1 MGALALDSSLYDR
14 DYYAWLVKQAAH
26 IRARRFAQLDCE
38 ALAEELE
45 DMGRS
50 ERRAVESALN
60 NLLFPLLKWTRQ
72 PQRRS
77 GSWRDSID
85 TARDAI
91 ADLLQESPSLR
102 PHLPEVVARQYARAR
117 RSAAN
122 QTGIAAVN
130 FATTCPFR
138 LDEILDPAFF
148 PEAGDQQKG
157 GSAHL
162 RRESHRKVR
171 MPKKKAE

>member
-1 MGALALDSSLYDR
+1 MGALALESSLYER

-26 IRARRFAQLDCE
+26 IRARHFDQLDCE

-45 DMGRS
+45 DVGRS
-50 ERRAVESALN
+50 ERRAVESSLK
-60 NLLFPLLKWTRQ
+60 NLLLHLLKWARQ

-91 ADLLQESPSLR
+91 GDLLQESPSLR
-102 PHLPEVVARQYARAR
+102 PHLPEFVARQYARAR
-117 RSAAN
+117 HSAAN
-122 QTGIAAVN
+122 QTGIAEVN

-138 LDEILDPAFF
+138 LDDILDPAFF
-148 PEAGDQQKG
+148 PEAGEQQER

-171 MPKKKAE
+171 VPKKKAE

>member
-1 MGALALDSSLYDR
+1 MGALALESSLYDR

-26 IRARRFAQLDCE
+26 IRARRFDQLDCE

-45 DMGRS
+45 DMGCS
-50 ERRAVESALN
+50 ERRAIESSLK
-60 NLLFPLLKWTRQ
+60 NLLLHLLKWAMQ
-72 PQRRS
+72 PQRHS

-91 ADLLQESPSLR
+91 GDLLQESPSLR
-102 PHLPEVVARQYARAR
+102 PHLPELVARQYARAR

-122 QTGIAAVN
+122 QTGIAEAN

-138 LDEILDPAFF
+138 LDDIRDPAFF
-148 PEAGDQQKG
+148 PEAGDQQKR
-157 GSAHL
+157 GSAQL
-162 RRESHRKVR
+162 RRESHVKVR
-171 MPKKKAE
+171 VPKKKTG